1 MDFTALSPYIG
12 PVGVAALLALYG
24 LASLAKS
31 NRDAQRDNAELFAR
45 LRAVEERLT
54 RLENDVQWIRGALEK
69 LEGRSE

>member
-1 MDFTALSPYIG
+1 MDLSALSPYLG
-12 PVGVAALLALYG
+12 PVGFAALLALYG

-54 RLENDVQWIRGALEK
+54 RVEADVQWIRGALEK
-69 LEGRSE
+69 LEGAK

>member
-1 MDFTALSPYIG
+1 MDLSALSPYLG
-12 PVGVAALLALYG
+12 PLGFAALLALYG

-54 RLENDVQWIRGALEK
+54 RVEECTSWIRSAIEK
-69 LEGRSE
+69 LEGAK

>member
-1 MDFTALSPYIG
+1 MDFTALSPYLG

-24 LASLAKS
+24 LASLVKS

-69 LEGRSE
+69 LEGAK

>member
-1 MDFTALSPYIG
+1 MDLSALSQYLG
-12 PVGVAALLALYG
+12 PLGVAALLALYG

-45 LRAVEERLT
+45 LRSVEERLT

-69 LEGRSE
+69 LEGAK

>member
-1 MDFTALSPYIG
+1 MDFAAFSPYIG

>member
-1 MDFTALSPYIG
+1 MDFTAISPYLG

-45 LRAVEERLT
+45 LRSVEERLT
-54 RLENDVQWIRGALEK
+54 RVEADVQWIRGALEK
-69 LEGRSE
+69 IEGAK

>member
-1 MDFTALSPYIG
+1 MDFTAISPYLG

-45 LRAVEERLT
+45 LRSVEERLT
-54 RLENDVQWIRGALEK
+54 RVEADVQWIRGALEK
-69 LEGRSE
+69 LEGSK

>member
-1 MDFTALSPYIG
+1 MDFTAISPYLG

-31 NRDAQRDNAELFAR
+31 SRDAQRDNAELFAR

-69 LEGRSE
+69 LEGAK

>member
-45 LRAVEERLT
+45 LRSGEERLT
-54 RLENDVQWIRGALEK
+54 RVEADVQWIRGALEK
-69 LEGRSE
+69 LEGSK

>member
-1 MDFTALSPYIG
+1 MDFTAVSPYIG

-45 LRAVEERLT
+45 LRSVEERLT

-69 LEGRSE
+69 LEGAK

>member
-1 MDFTALSPYIG
+1 MDFTALSPYLG

-45 LRAVEERLT
+45 LRSVEERLT
-54 RLENDVQWIRGALEK
+54 RVESDVQWIRGALEK
-69 LEGRSE
+69 LEGAK

>member
-1 MDFTALSPYIG
+1 MDFSALSPYLG

-45 LRAVEERLT
+45 LRSVEERLT
-54 RLENDVQWIRGALEK
+54 RVESDVQWIRGALEK
-69 LEGRSE
+69 LEGSK

>member
-1 MDFTALSPYIG
+1 MDITALSPYIG

-45 LRAVEERLT
+45 LRSVEERLT
-54 RLENDVQWIRGALEK
+54 RVEADVQWIRGALEK
-69 LEGRSE
+69 LEGSK

>member
-1 MDFTALSPYIG
+1 MDLSALSPYLG
-12 PVGVAALLALYG
+12 PVGFAALLALYG

-54 RLENDVQWIRGALEK
+54 RVEADLQWIRAAIEK
-69 LEGRSE
+69 RGGGE

>member
-1 MDFTALSPYIG
+1 MDFTALSPYLG

-45 LRAVEERLT
+45 LRSVEERLT
-54 RLENDVQWIRGALEK
+54 RVESDVQWIRGALEK
-69 LEGRSE
+69 LEGSK

>member
-1 MDFTALSPYIG
+1 MDFSSLSPYIG

-45 LRAVEERLT
+45 LRSVEERLT
-54 RLENDVQWIRGALEK
+54 RVESDVQWIRGALEK
-69 LEGRSE
+69 LEGSK

>member
-1 MDFTALSPYIG
+1 MDISALSPYIG

-45 LRAVEERLT
+45 LRSVEERLT
-54 RLENDVQWIRGALEK
+54 RVETDVQWIRGALEK
-69 LEGRSE
+69 LEGSK

>member
-1 MDFTALSPYIG
+1 MDISALSPYLG

-45 LRAVEERLT
+45 LRSVEERLT
-54 RLENDVQWIRGALEK
+54 RVEADVQWIRGALEK
-69 LEGRSE
+69 LEGSK

>member
-1 MDFTALSPYIG
+1 MDISALSPYIG

-45 LRAVEERLT
+45 LRSVEERLT
-54 RLENDVQWIRGALEK
+54 RVEADVQWIRGALEK
-69 LEGRSE
+69 LEGSK

>member
-31 NRDAQRDNAELFAR
+31 NRDTQRDNAELFAR
-45 LRAVEERLT
+45 LRSVEERLT
-54 RLENDVQWIRGALEK
+54 RVEADVQWIRGALEK
-69 LEGRSE
+69 LEGSK

>member
-45 LRAVEERLT
+45 LRSVEERLT

-69 LEGRSE
+69 LEGAK

>member
-1 MDFTALSPYIG
+1 MDFTALSPYLG

-31 NRDAQRDNAELFAR
+31 SSTAQRDNAELFAR
-45 LRAVEERLT
+45 LRSVEERLT

-69 LEGRSE
+69 LEGAK

>member
-1 MDFTALSPYIG
+1 MDFTAISPYLG

-45 LRAVEERLT
+45 LRSVEERLT
-54 RLENDVQWIRGALEK
+54 RVEADVQWIRGALEK
-69 LEGRSE
+69 LEGAK